1 MRTTLDIPESLIL
14 EVMEITNSK
23 TKSDAV
29 KMALESLIHLHKVKT
44 LLSFKGK
51 IDLDVDIDTLRG
63 RQ

>member
-63 RQ
+63 RK